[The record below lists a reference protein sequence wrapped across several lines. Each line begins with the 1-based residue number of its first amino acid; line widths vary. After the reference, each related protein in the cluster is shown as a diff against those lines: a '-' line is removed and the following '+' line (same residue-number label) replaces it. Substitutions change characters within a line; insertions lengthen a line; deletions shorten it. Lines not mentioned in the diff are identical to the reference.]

1 MPFPQAWASTS
12 MPERDRRRPRYLA
25 TQRRMREIL
34 DERHREEDI
43 RSGVVPVIRRRD
55 PYRDV
60 DGRDVDFDDLGRT
73 E

>member
-1 MPFPQAWASTS
+1 
-12 MPERDRRRPRYLA
+12 
-25 TQRRMREIL
+25 MREIL